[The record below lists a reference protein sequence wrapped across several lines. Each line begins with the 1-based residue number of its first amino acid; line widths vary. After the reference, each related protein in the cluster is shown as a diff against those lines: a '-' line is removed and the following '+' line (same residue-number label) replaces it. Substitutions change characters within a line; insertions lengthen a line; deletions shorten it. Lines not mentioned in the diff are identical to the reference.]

1 MADVLETLISKAAQA
16 PTNPNNVAAG
26 IQALPEPSVAPATL
40 GETFVRGVQGG
51 AAGLGA
57 DARYFKGLAQ
67 TLVGNQEGAETTIRN
82 ARLAETQAAE
92 MFDGIATF
100 GEFLEE
106 PTVGGFFTQI
116 AKGTGQIVP
125 SAISSIASGGTGA
138 VVGVLGKSAVTKT
151 GRAAAKKLVQ
161 DGLIK
166 TMRGTATPDEKE
178 LANGVYTLFRN
189 RAANAGFITGA
200 GVSEFVPLSGQNLS
214 EALETGEE
222 LDPVTAFRA
231 AAIGVPQAAVGVGGE
246 IGIAKLI
253 GKVATQRGKAESSGI
268 FAKLGRDIGGAALKS
283 GAIEG
288 TTEVIQEGM
297 AVANRFALDPEYD
310 RQDAALRLGE
320 AAFVGFFGGGAL
332 GGGAAAPASAANSV
346 FRGAEKLI
354 EQGREA
360 QVAQQTEREQA
371 GVVDLGLTTP
381 ESTRD
386 IAAQFNAMEDPNNNK
401 QAVWVSGNEDTY
413 NVGDGANGVTTV
425 SQQADGSIVADPD
438 GDTYAVFVP
447 GRGTL
452 MSKNVSLISEVLNDG
467 ASDRAIAKALG
478 YSATMPPTSDQVVQ
492 VTDSQGNVVH
502 EEATDSVGLDR
513 AIESAK
519 GMVPA
524 GGKWEVVDLQAA
536 MERRKQRFEAD
547 SSSDTGFR
555 SKIEAGID
563 AFKSR
568 LSEFNTAD
576 VLIGLASF
584 EQAAKDRLST
594 LKDQSID
601 RMTEFKAAFE
611 TGTEDFKAGFKMGWE
626 SIEDSAQEKTPE
638 FKAGLQAGIDAL
650 KAKAG
655 NVNRADVLTS
665 VAEFEEALKE
675 RLGKWQRDFQSGW
688 ELGLELAK
696 TNTSEELFGAAL
708 RSARRKIA
716 DTWAKSTAKADNVDD
731 DVVVRDMQV
740 DPNAPITTVET
751 RDTED
756 VSDFTDT
763 EFDAEEILSKR
774 YQPRNPKA
782 PVEETAAAR
791 EAYEQAFN
799 ESTEDIPSAPNS
811 ILTRAVDFKNKYP
824 DAVVSISENADGT
837 WSLNVTTTPDT
848 QRYGKNGLPLGMYV
862 DSEITQAKKS
872 KFKNAELVSEDG
884 KRTKVNLQDLVQA
897 GKRINETEGGT
908 NFNEGGPVSAAQTGL
923 STIMGQLLE
932 RGLRIEIDQ
941 LPLDHPSVNTETIV
955 DASQNVTLGQAIQPR
970 NTIPRGAY
978 FYQAVGE
985 DGEVLLDEEGENLE
999 VFINPEKDS
1008 IQQIRKKQAKF
1019 REFIF
1024 ETRIANTAQ
1033 DEETEIINYKRDRSA
1048 RVFDAEEAAQRK
1060 YDRERG
1066 FGGQGTLAG
1075 QEFGEIER
1083 FARNALGQTDLP
1095 LNEHNMELGGPDER
1109 TDTGSSKR
1117 ARRTKSVNRIFGIDT
1132 GTAFSA
1138 VLTKAINA
1146 LKLKMPVTIVTKS
1159 YWNNLVNK
1167 ADLFDG
1173 SLPNG
1178 LAEKISEQISG
1189 MGNNNA
1195 GKYIGFQN
1203 HHLLVVN
1210 EAVGNELAQTI
1221 AALHELGHA
1230 LFREERRNVLENE
1243 GLRKRL
1249 YKAFLK
1255 AKNREGAPAQYEG
1268 PNRFE
1273 EWYADQVAMWGLK
1286 LAGGIAAAKPRNQVE
1301 SYFKQLVMKLRNMW
1315 NSLRNDMQRRFSP
1328 TENFS
1333 PDFDT
1338 YIQEVVN
1345 RSKETIKG
1353 QSDKWT
1359 EAFVVRELESE
1370 IKRQAPAPMARLL
1383 RLIESIVGRTGVN
1396 LVLPADN
1403 ALRNIGSGV
1412 GKAKQAALSI
1422 AKMMYSRSGEG
1433 GLGFLQLSTLQKN
1446 EFMNQLETLLGT
1458 DLYSPENQAA
1468 FDQALSD
1475 TPTTDLDGK
1484 ARQIRLFLERMHDEY
1499 ISQAP
1504 GVQVRKL
1511 KDFFPVRLDFVA
1523 INENQEGFARILFEN
1538 QDPNK
1543 RQKTYE
1549 EMLAVVKTML
1559 EEGSI
1564 QEQYDPNFED
1574 ETLIDPYDDNV
1585 KANLR
1590 AARRLTKGVPKEA
1603 LKDFLKPPQEA
1614 LGNYIR
1620 DIVKYVEWQR
1630 AIKDENG
1637 NDKLAAALKTL
1648 EQANPEFKQQAEE
1661 ILDVYLGYQSAP
1673 LSPLLQKANSWL
1685 GFLQILTTLAF
1696 AAISSFSELA
1706 GPIIRSR
1713 EFSAL
1718 RPVALRAAI
1727 QTMNR
1732 KESQELAR
1740 QLGLVTSQSMA
1751 HAIIDPASQEYM
1763 GERQRRWTDGWFKV
1777 TGLEWFTRFTRE
1789 FGANMSREFILYH
1802 ARKPSPDSE
1811 RYLKELGLTAE
1822 EVLTWDTNEFTTP
1835 VGRKVKLAMQKFTE
1849 SSVIRPNAA
1858 ERPIW
1863 ASDPRFML
1871 IFQLKGFAYA
1881 YGKVIVGGLMAE
1893 IKKRKADP
1901 RFTTEQERFLAM
1913 TSMLALTGFAAM
1925 PFTMLGLELKE
1936 FTKFSLAAILPGVEA
1951 SDRYFRSDSMDWGSY
1966 MFEITDR
1973 AGLLG
1978 PWSLLLGAQTSA
1990 QYGGSAVGSILG
2002 PSVESFERLF
2012 SDGLNAI
2019 PDRMIPVYSQL

>member
-67 TLVGNQEGAETTIRN
+67 TLVGDQEGAETTIRN

-178 LANGVYTLFRN
+178 LANGIYTLFRN

-360 QVAQQTEREQA
+360 QVAQQTEREQT

-492 VTDSQGNVVH
+492 VTDSEGNVVH

-547 SSSDTGFR
+547 
-555 SKIEAGID
+555 
-563 AFKSR
+563 
-568 LSEFNTAD
+568 
-576 VLIGLASF
+576 
-584 EQAAKDRLST
+584 
-594 LKDQSID
+594 
-601 RMTEFKAAFE
+601 
-611 TGTEDFKAGFKMGWE
+611 
-626 SIEDSAQEKTPE
+626 
-638 FKAGLQAGIDAL
+638 
-650 KAKAG
+650 
-655 NVNRADVLTS
+655 
-665 VAEFEEALKE
+665 
-675 RLGKWQRDFQSGW
+675 
-688 ELGLELAK
+688 
-696 TNTSEELFGAAL
+696 
-708 RSARRKIA
+708 
-716 DTWAKSTAKADNVDD
+716 D

-756 VSDFTDT
+756 ASDFTDT

-923 STIMGQLLE
+923 STILGQLLE
-932 RGLRIEIDQ
+932 RGLRVEIDQ

-970 NTIPRGAY
+970 NTIARGAY

-999 VFINPEKDS
+999 TFIDPEKDS
-1008 IQQIRKKQAKF
+1008 INEIRKKQADF
-1019 REFIF
+1019 RRFVF
-1024 ETRIANTAQ
+1024 NSRIANTAQ

-1475 TPTTDLDGK
+1475 TPTADLDGK
-1484 ARQIRLFLERMHDEY
+1484 AKQIRLFLERMHDEY

-1549 EMLAVVKTML
+1549 EMLTVVKTML

-1603 LKDFLKPPQEA
+1603 LNDAGFLKPPQEA

-1713 EFSAL
+1713 EFAAL
-1718 RPVALRAAI
+1718 RPVALKAAI

-1835 VGRKVKLAMQKFTE
+1835 IGRKVKLAMQKFTE

>member
-26 IQALPEPSVAPATL
+26 IQALPEPSVAPATI
-40 GETFVRGVQGG
+40 GDTFVRGVQGG

-67 TLVGNQEGAETTIRN
+67 TLVGDQEGAETTIRN

-161 DGLIK
+161 DTLSR
-166 TMRGTATPDEKE
+166 TARGTATPDEKD
-178 LANGVYTLFRN
+178 LADGVYTLFRN

-214 EALETGEE
+214 EALETGAE
-222 LDPVTAFRA
+222 LDAVTAFRA

-386 IAAQFNAMEDPNNNK
+386 IAAQFNAMEDPNNAK
-401 QAVWVSGNEDTY
+401 QSVWVSGNEDTY
-413 NVGDGANGVTTV
+413 NVGDGADGVTTV
-425 SQQADGSIVADPD
+425 SQQADGSIVADPN

-478 YSATMPPTSDQVVQ
+478 YSATMPPSSDQVVQ
-492 VTDSQGNVVH
+492 VTDNEGNVVH

-547 SSSDTGFR
+547 
-555 SKIEAGID
+555 
-563 AFKSR
+563 
-568 LSEFNTAD
+568 
-576 VLIGLASF
+576 
-584 EQAAKDRLST
+584 
-594 LKDQSID
+594 
-601 RMTEFKAAFE
+601 
-611 TGTEDFKAGFKMGWE
+611 
-626 SIEDSAQEKTPE
+626 
-638 FKAGLQAGIDAL
+638 
-650 KAKAG
+650 
-655 NVNRADVLTS
+655 
-665 VAEFEEALKE
+665 
-675 RLGKWQRDFQSGW
+675 
-688 ELGLELAK
+688 
-696 TNTSEELFGAAL
+696 
-708 RSARRKIA
+708 
-716 DTWAKSTAKADNVDD
+716 D
-731 DVVVRDMQV
+731 DVVVRDMEISPDETSEQV
-740 DPNAPITTVET
+740 QTTE
-751 RDTED
+751 
-756 VSDFTDT
+756 FTDT
-763 EFDAEEILSKR
+763 EFDAEEILNKR

-782 PVEETAAAR
+782 PVEETVAAR

-811 ILTRAVDFKNKYP
+811 ILIRAVDFKNKYS

-848 QRYGKNGLPLGMYV
+848 RRYGKNGLPLGMYV

-872 KFKNAELVSEDG
+872 KFKNAELVAEDG

-908 NFNEGGPVSAAQTGL
+908 NFNEGGPVAAAQAGL

-932 RGLRIEIDQ
+932 RGLRVEIDQ

-970 NTIPRGAY
+970 NKIGRGAY

-985 DGEVLLDEEGENLE
+985 DGEVLLDEEGKNVE
-999 VFINPEKDS
+999 VFIDPDPAKTDINEV
-1008 IQQIRKKQAKF
+1008 RKKQADFRKF
-1019 REFIF
+1019 VFNS
-1024 ETRIANTAQ
+1024 RIANTTQ
-1033 DEETEIINYKRDRSA
+1033 DERTERISFKRDRSA
-1048 RVFDAEEAAQRK
+1048 RVREE
-1060 YDRERG
+1060 
-1066 FGGQGTLAG
+1066 LV
-1075 QEFGEIER
+1075 QEIDGLGEIER

-1095 LNEHNMELGGPDER
+1095 LTQHNIELGLPDGT
-1109 TDTGSSKR
+1109 TDTGSSRR
-1117 ARRTKSVNRIFGIDT
+1117 ARKPKSVNRIFGIDT

-1146 LKLKMPVTIVTKS
+1146 LKLRMPVTIVTKS
-1159 YWNNLVNK
+1159 YWENLPNK

-1173 SLPNG
+1173 NLPEG
-1178 LAEKISEQISG
+1178 LVDKVSEQISG

-1195 GKYIGFQN
+1195 GKYIGFKN

-1221 AALHELGHA
+1221 AALHELGHG
-1230 LFREERRNVLENE
+1230 LFREERRNILGNE
-1243 GLRKRL
+1243 GLRRRL

-1255 AKNREGAPAQYEG
+1255 AKNREGAPAQYQG
-1268 PNRFE
+1268 PNGFE
-1273 EWYADQVAMWGLK
+1273 EWYADQVAIWGLK

-1301 SYFKQLVMKLRNMW
+1301 SYFKQLVVKLRNMW
-1315 NSLRNDMQRRFSP
+1315 NSLRGDMQRRFNP

-1333 PDFDT
+1333 SDFDT

-1345 RSKETIKG
+1345 RSKETMKG

-1359 EAFVVRELESE
+1359 EAFVVRELENE

-1383 RLIESIVGRTGVN
+1383 RFIESIVGRTGVN

-1403 ALRNIGSGV
+1403 VLRNIGSGV

-1475 TPTTDLDGK
+1475 TPTADLDGK

-1523 INENQEGFARILFEN
+1523 INENKEGFARILFEN

-1603 LKDFLKPPQEA
+1603 LNDAGFLKPPQEA

-1637 NDKLAAALKTL
+1637 NDKLAAALETL

-1718 RPVALRAAI
+1718 RPVAWKAAI

-1893 IKKRKADP
+1893 IKKRQADP

>member
-1 MADVLETLISKAAQA
+1 M
-16 PTNPNNVAAG
+16 
-26 IQALPEPSVAPATL
+26 
-40 GETFVRGVQGG
+40 
-51 AAGLGA
+51 
-57 DARYFKGLAQ
+57 
-67 TLVGNQEGAETTIRN
+67 
-82 ARLAETQAAE
+82 
-92 MFDGIATF
+92 
-100 GEFLEE
+100 
-106 PTVGGFFTQI
+106 
-116 AKGTGQIVP
+116 
-125 SAISSIASGGTGA
+125 
-138 VVGVLGKSAVTKT
+138 
-151 GRAAAKKLVQ
+151 
-161 DGLIK
+161 
-166 TMRGTATPDEKE
+166 
-178 LANGVYTLFRN
+178 
-189 RAANAGFITGA
+189 
-200 GVSEFVPLSGQNLS
+200 PLSGQNLS

-360 QVAQQTEREQA
+360 QVAQQTEREQT

-492 VTDSQGNVVH
+492 VTDSEGNVVH

-519 GMVPA
+519 GMVPT

-536 MERRKQRFEAD
+536 MERRKQRFEA
-547 SSSDTGFR
+547 
-555 SKIEAGID
+555 
-563 AFKSR
+563 
-568 LSEFNTAD
+568 
-576 VLIGLASF
+576 
-584 EQAAKDRLST
+584 
-594 LKDQSID
+594 
-601 RMTEFKAAFE
+601 
-611 TGTEDFKAGFKMGWE
+611 
-626 SIEDSAQEKTPE
+626 
-638 FKAGLQAGIDAL
+638 
-650 KAKAG
+650 
-655 NVNRADVLTS
+655 
-665 VAEFEEALKE
+665 
-675 RLGKWQRDFQSGW
+675 
-688 ELGLELAK
+688 
-696 TNTSEELFGAAL
+696 
-708 RSARRKIA
+708 
-716 DTWAKSTAKADNVDD
+716 DD

-756 VSDFTDT
+756 ASDFTDT

-923 STIMGQLLE
+923 STILGQLLE
-932 RGLRIEIDQ
+932 RGLRVEIDQ

-970 NTIPRGAY
+970 NTIARGAY

-999 VFINPEKDS
+999 TFIDPEKDS
-1008 IQQIRKKQAKF
+1008 INEIRKKQADF
-1019 REFIF
+1019 RRFVF
-1024 ETRIANTAQ
+1024 NSRIANTAQ

-1475 TPTTDLDGK
+1475 TPTADLDGK
-1484 ARQIRLFLERMHDEY
+1484 AKQIRLFLERMHDEY

-1549 EMLAVVKTML
+1549 EMLTVVKTML

-1603 LKDFLKPPQEA
+1603 LNDAGFLKPPQEA

-1713 EFSAL
+1713 EFAAL
-1718 RPVALRAAI
+1718 RPVALKAAI

-1835 VGRKVKLAMQKFTE
+1835 IGRKVKLAMQKFTE

>member
-67 TLVGNQEGAETTIRN
+67 TLVGDQEGAETTIRN

-178 LANGVYTLFRN
+178 LANGIYTLFRN

-360 QVAQQTEREQA
+360 QVAQQTEREQT

-492 VTDSQGNVVH
+492 VTDSEGNVVH

-519 GMVPA
+519 GMVPT

-536 MERRKQRFEAD
+536 MERRKQRFEA
-547 SSSDTGFR
+547 
-555 SKIEAGID
+555 
-563 AFKSR
+563 
-568 LSEFNTAD
+568 
-576 VLIGLASF
+576 
-584 EQAAKDRLST
+584 
-594 LKDQSID
+594 
-601 RMTEFKAAFE
+601 
-611 TGTEDFKAGFKMGWE
+611 
-626 SIEDSAQEKTPE
+626 
-638 FKAGLQAGIDAL
+638 
-650 KAKAG
+650 
-655 NVNRADVLTS
+655 
-665 VAEFEEALKE
+665 
-675 RLGKWQRDFQSGW
+675 
-688 ELGLELAK
+688 
-696 TNTSEELFGAAL
+696 
-708 RSARRKIA
+708 
-716 DTWAKSTAKADNVDD
+716 DD

-756 VSDFTDT
+756 ASDFTDT

-923 STIMGQLLE
+923 STILGQLLE
-932 RGLRIEIDQ
+932 RGLRVEIDQ

-970 NTIPRGAY
+970 NTIARGAY

-999 VFINPEKDS
+999 TFIDPEKDS
-1008 IQQIRKKQAKF
+1008 INEIRKKQADF
-1019 REFIF
+1019 RRFVF
-1024 ETRIANTAQ
+1024 NSRIANTAQ

-1475 TPTTDLDGK
+1475 TPTADLDGK
-1484 ARQIRLFLERMHDEY
+1484 AKQIRLFLERMHDEY

-1549 EMLAVVKTML
+1549 EMLTVVKTML

-1603 LKDFLKPPQEA
+1603 LNDAGFLKPPQEA

-1713 EFSAL
+1713 EFAAL
-1718 RPVALRAAI
+1718 RPVALKAAI

-1802 ARKPSPDSE
+1802 ARKPSPDSV

-1835 VGRKVKLAMQKFTE
+1835 IGRKVKLAMQKFTE

>member
-67 TLVGNQEGAETTIRN
+67 TLVGDQEGAETTIRN

-178 LANGVYTLFRN
+178 LANGIYTLFRN

-360 QVAQQTEREQA
+360 QVAQQTEREQT

-492 VTDSQGNVVH
+492 VTDSEGNVVH

-519 GMVPA
+519 GMVPT

-536 MERRKQRFEAD
+536 MERRKQRFEA
-547 SSSDTGFR
+547 
-555 SKIEAGID
+555 
-563 AFKSR
+563 
-568 LSEFNTAD
+568 
-576 VLIGLASF
+576 
-584 EQAAKDRLST
+584 
-594 LKDQSID
+594 
-601 RMTEFKAAFE
+601 
-611 TGTEDFKAGFKMGWE
+611 
-626 SIEDSAQEKTPE
+626 
-638 FKAGLQAGIDAL
+638 
-650 KAKAG
+650 
-655 NVNRADVLTS
+655 
-665 VAEFEEALKE
+665 
-675 RLGKWQRDFQSGW
+675 
-688 ELGLELAK
+688 
-696 TNTSEELFGAAL
+696 
-708 RSARRKIA
+708 
-716 DTWAKSTAKADNVDD
+716 DD

-756 VSDFTDT
+756 ASDFTDT

-923 STIMGQLLE
+923 STILGQLLE
-932 RGLRIEIDQ
+932 RGLRVEIDQ

-970 NTIPRGAY
+970 NTIARGAY

-999 VFINPEKDS
+999 TFIDPEKDS
-1008 IQQIRKKQAKF
+1008 INEIRKKQADF
-1019 REFIF
+1019 RRFVF
-1024 ETRIANTAQ
+1024 NSRIANTAQ

-1475 TPTTDLDGK
+1475 TPTADLDGK
-1484 ARQIRLFLERMHDEY
+1484 AKQIRLFLERMHDEY

-1549 EMLAVVKTML
+1549 EMLTVVKTML

-1603 LKDFLKPPQEA
+1603 LNDAGFLKPPQEA

-1713 EFSAL
+1713 EFAAL
-1718 RPVALRAAI
+1718 RPVALKAAI

-1835 VGRKVKLAMQKFTE
+1835 IGRKVKLAMQKFTE

>member
-67 TLVGNQEGAETTIRN
+67 TLIGDQEGAETTIRN

-178 LANGVYTLFRN
+178 LANGIYTLFRN

-360 QVAQQTEREQA
+360 QVAQQTEREQT

-492 VTDSQGNVVH
+492 VTDSEGNVVH

-519 GMVPA
+519 GMVPT

-536 MERRKQRFEAD
+536 MERRKQRFEA
-547 SSSDTGFR
+547 
-555 SKIEAGID
+555 
-563 AFKSR
+563 
-568 LSEFNTAD
+568 
-576 VLIGLASF
+576 
-584 EQAAKDRLST
+584 
-594 LKDQSID
+594 
-601 RMTEFKAAFE
+601 
-611 TGTEDFKAGFKMGWE
+611 
-626 SIEDSAQEKTPE
+626 
-638 FKAGLQAGIDAL
+638 
-650 KAKAG
+650 
-655 NVNRADVLTS
+655 
-665 VAEFEEALKE
+665 
-675 RLGKWQRDFQSGW
+675 
-688 ELGLELAK
+688 
-696 TNTSEELFGAAL
+696 
-708 RSARRKIA
+708 
-716 DTWAKSTAKADNVDD
+716 DD

-756 VSDFTDT
+756 ASDFTDT

-923 STIMGQLLE
+923 STILGQLLE
-932 RGLRIEIDQ
+932 RGLRVEIDQ

-970 NTIPRGAY
+970 NTIARGAY

-999 VFINPEKDS
+999 TFIDPEKDS
-1008 IQQIRKKQAKF
+1008 INEIRKKQADF
-1019 REFIF
+1019 RRFVF
-1024 ETRIANTAQ
+1024 NSRIANTAQ

-1475 TPTTDLDGK
+1475 TPTADLDGK
-1484 ARQIRLFLERMHDEY
+1484 AKQIRLFLERMHDEY

-1549 EMLAVVKTML
+1549 EMLTVVKTML

-1603 LKDFLKPPQEA
+1603 LNDAGFLKPPQEA

-1713 EFSAL
+1713 EFAAL
-1718 RPVALRAAI
+1718 RPVALKAAI

-1835 VGRKVKLAMQKFTE
+1835 IGRKVKLAMQKFTE

>member
-67 TLVGNQEGAETTIRN
+67 TLIGDQEGAETTIRN

-178 LANGVYTLFRN
+178 LANGIYTLFRN

-360 QVAQQTEREQA
+360 QVAQQTEREQT

-492 VTDSQGNVVH
+492 VTDSEGNVVH

-519 GMVPA
+519 GMVPT

-536 MERRKQRFEAD
+536 MERRKQRFEA
-547 SSSDTGFR
+547 
-555 SKIEAGID
+555 
-563 AFKSR
+563 
-568 LSEFNTAD
+568 
-576 VLIGLASF
+576 
-584 EQAAKDRLST
+584 
-594 LKDQSID
+594 
-601 RMTEFKAAFE
+601 
-611 TGTEDFKAGFKMGWE
+611 
-626 SIEDSAQEKTPE
+626 
-638 FKAGLQAGIDAL
+638 
-650 KAKAG
+650 
-655 NVNRADVLTS
+655 
-665 VAEFEEALKE
+665 
-675 RLGKWQRDFQSGW
+675 
-688 ELGLELAK
+688 
-696 TNTSEELFGAAL
+696 
-708 RSARRKIA
+708 
-716 DTWAKSTAKADNVDD
+716 DD

-756 VSDFTDT
+756 ASDFTDT

-923 STIMGQLLE
+923 STILGQLLE
-932 RGLRIEIDQ
+932 RGLRVEIDQ

-970 NTIPRGAY
+970 NTIARGAY

-999 VFINPEKDS
+999 TFIDPEKDS
-1008 IQQIRKKQAKF
+1008 INEIRKKQADF
-1019 REFIF
+1019 RRFVF
-1024 ETRIANTAQ
+1024 NSRIANTAQ

-1475 TPTTDLDGK
+1475 TPTADLDGK
-1484 ARQIRLFLERMHDEY
+1484 AKQIRLFLERMHDEY

-1549 EMLAVVKTML
+1549 EMLTVVKTML

-1603 LKDFLKPPQEA
+1603 LNDAGFLKPPQEA

-1713 EFSAL
+1713 EFAAL
-1718 RPVALRAAI
+1718 RPVALKAAI

-1802 ARKPSPDSE
+1802 ARKPSPDSV
-1811 RYLKELGLTAE
+1811 RYLKELGLTPE
-1822 EVLTWDTNEFTTP
+1822 EVSSWDGKDFSSP

>member
-67 TLVGNQEGAETTIRN
+67 TLIGDQEGAETTIRN

-360 QVAQQTEREQA
+360 QVAQQTEREQT

-425 SQQADGSIVADPD
+425 SQQADGSIVADPN

-492 VTDSQGNVVH
+492 VTDSEGNVVH

-547 SSSDTGFR
+547 
-555 SKIEAGID
+555 
-563 AFKSR
+563 
-568 LSEFNTAD
+568 
-576 VLIGLASF
+576 
-584 EQAAKDRLST
+584 
-594 LKDQSID
+594 
-601 RMTEFKAAFE
+601 
-611 TGTEDFKAGFKMGWE
+611 
-626 SIEDSAQEKTPE
+626 
-638 FKAGLQAGIDAL
+638 
-650 KAKAG
+650 
-655 NVNRADVLTS
+655 
-665 VAEFEEALKE
+665 
-675 RLGKWQRDFQSGW
+675 
-688 ELGLELAK
+688 
-696 TNTSEELFGAAL
+696 
-708 RSARRKIA
+708 
-716 DTWAKSTAKADNVDD
+716 D
-731 DVVVRDMQV
+731 DVVVRDMEV
-740 DPNAPITTVET
+740 DPNPPITTVET
-751 RDTED
+751 RDTEN

-763 EFDAEEILSKR
+763 EFDAEEILNKR

-782 PVEETAAAR
+782 PVEETVAAR

-811 ILTRAVDFKNKYP
+811 ILTRAVDFKNKYS
-824 DAVVSISENADGT
+824 DAVVSISENTDGT

-848 QRYGKNGLPLGMYV
+848 RRYGKNGLPLGMYV

-1475 TPTTDLDGK
+1475 TPTADLDGK

-1564 QEQYDPNFED
+1564 QEQYDPFFED

>member
-1 MADVLETLISKAAQA
+1 
-16 PTNPNNVAAG
+16 
-26 IQALPEPSVAPATL
+26 
-40 GETFVRGVQGG
+40 
-51 AAGLGA
+51 
-57 DARYFKGLAQ
+57 
-67 TLVGNQEGAETTIRN
+67 
-82 ARLAETQAAE
+82 
-92 MFDGIATF
+92 
-100 GEFLEE
+100 
-106 PTVGGFFTQI
+106 
-116 AKGTGQIVP
+116 
-125 SAISSIASGGTGA
+125 
-138 VVGVLGKSAVTKT
+138 
-151 GRAAAKKLVQ
+151 
-161 DGLIK
+161 
-166 TMRGTATPDEKE
+166 
-178 LANGVYTLFRN
+178 
-189 RAANAGFITGA
+189 
-200 GVSEFVPLSGQNLS
+200 
-214 EALETGEE
+214 
-222 LDPVTAFRA
+222 
-231 AAIGVPQAAVGVGGE
+231 
-246 IGIAKLI
+246 
-253 GKVATQRGKAESSGI
+253 
-268 FAKLGRDIGGAALKS
+268 
-283 GAIEG
+283 
-288 TTEVIQEGM
+288 
-297 AVANRFALDPEYD
+297 
-310 RQDAALRLGE
+310 
-320 AAFVGFFGGGAL
+320 
-332 GGGAAAPASAANSV
+332 
-346 FRGAEKLI
+346 
-354 EQGREA
+354 
-360 QVAQQTEREQA
+360 
-371 GVVDLGLTTP
+371 
-381 ESTRD
+381 
-386 IAAQFNAMEDPNNNK
+386 
-401 QAVWVSGNEDTY
+401 
-413 NVGDGANGVTTV
+413 
-425 SQQADGSIVADPD
+425 
-438 GDTYAVFVP
+438 
-447 GRGTL
+447 
-452 MSKNVSLISEVLNDG
+452 
-467 ASDRAIAKALG
+467 
-478 YSATMPPTSDQVVQ
+478 
-492 VTDSQGNVVH
+492 
-502 EEATDSVGLDR
+502 
-513 AIESAK
+513 
-519 GMVPA
+519 
-524 GGKWEVVDLQAA
+524 
-536 MERRKQRFEAD
+536 
-547 SSSDTGFR
+547 
-555 SKIEAGID
+555 
-563 AFKSR
+563 
-568 LSEFNTAD
+568 
-576 VLIGLASF
+576 
-584 EQAAKDRLST
+584 
-594 LKDQSID
+594 
-601 RMTEFKAAFE
+601 
-611 TGTEDFKAGFKMGWE
+611 
-626 SIEDSAQEKTPE
+626 
-638 FKAGLQAGIDAL
+638 
-650 KAKAG
+650 
-655 NVNRADVLTS
+655 
-665 VAEFEEALKE
+665 
-675 RLGKWQRDFQSGW
+675 
-688 ELGLELAK
+688 
-696 TNTSEELFGAAL
+696 
-708 RSARRKIA
+708 
-716 DTWAKSTAKADNVDD
+716 
-731 DVVVRDMQV
+731 MQV

-756 VSDFTDT
+756 ASDFTDT

-923 STIMGQLLE
+923 STILGQLLE
-932 RGLRIEIDQ
+932 RGLRVEIDQ

-970 NTIPRGAY
+970 NTIARGAY

-999 VFINPEKDS
+999 TFIDPEKDS
-1008 IQQIRKKQAKF
+1008 INEIRKKQADF
-1019 REFIF
+1019 RRFVF
-1024 ETRIANTAQ
+1024 NSRIANTAQ

-1475 TPTTDLDGK
+1475 TPTADLDGK
-1484 ARQIRLFLERMHDEY
+1484 AKQIRLFLERMHDEY

-1549 EMLAVVKTML
+1549 EMLTVVKTML

-1603 LKDFLKPPQEA
+1603 LNDAGFLKPPQEA

-1713 EFSAL
+1713 EFAAL
-1718 RPVALRAAI
+1718 RPVALKAAI

-1835 VGRKVKLAMQKFTE
+1835 IGRKVKLAMQKFTE

>member
-16 PTNPNNVAAG
+16 PTNPNNVAPG

-40 GETFVRGVQGG
+40 GDTFVRGVQGG
-51 AAGLGA
+51 AAGLVA

-67 TLVGNQEGAETTIRN
+67 TLVGDQEGAETTIRN

-161 DGLIK
+161 DTLSR
-166 TMRGTATPDEKE
+166 TARGTATPDEKE
-178 LANGVYTLFRN
+178 LANGIYTLFRN

-268 FAKLGRDIGGAALKS
+268 FAKLGRDIGSAALKS

-478 YSATMPPTSDQVVQ
+478 YSATMPPTSDRVVQ
-492 VTDSQGNVVH
+492 VTDSEGNVVH

-547 SSSDTGFR
+547 
-555 SKIEAGID
+555 
-563 AFKSR
+563 
-568 LSEFNTAD
+568 
-576 VLIGLASF
+576 
-584 EQAAKDRLST
+584 
-594 LKDQSID
+594 
-601 RMTEFKAAFE
+601 
-611 TGTEDFKAGFKMGWE
+611 
-626 SIEDSAQEKTPE
+626 
-638 FKAGLQAGIDAL
+638 
-650 KAKAG
+650 
-655 NVNRADVLTS
+655 
-665 VAEFEEALKE
+665 
-675 RLGKWQRDFQSGW
+675 
-688 ELGLELAK
+688 
-696 TNTSEELFGAAL
+696 
-708 RSARRKIA
+708 
-716 DTWAKSTAKADNVDD
+716 D

-756 VSDFTDT
+756 ASDFTDT

-782 PVEETAAAR
+782 PVEETVAAR

-848 QRYGKNGLPLGMYV
+848 RRYGKNGLPLGMYV

-999 VFINPEKDS
+999 TFIDPEKDS
-1008 IQQIRKKQAKF
+1008 IQQIREKQARF
-1019 REFIF
+1019 REFVF
-1024 ETRIANTAQ
+1024 DTRIANTAQ

-1048 RVFDAEEAAQRK
+1048 RVREERV
-1060 YDRERG
+1060 
-1066 FGGQGTLAG
+1066 
-1075 QEFGEIER
+1075 QEIDELGEIER

-1095 LNEHNMELGGPDER
+1095 LNQHNMELGRPDER

-1230 LFREERRNVLENE
+1230 LFREERRNVLEND

-1475 TPTTDLDGK
+1475 TPTADLDGK

-1523 INENQEGFARILFEN
+1523 INENKEGFARILFEN

-1603 LKDFLKPPQEA
+1603 LNDAGFLKPPQEA

-1713 EFSAL
+1713 EFAAL
-1718 RPVALRAAI
+1718 RPVALKAAI

-1763 GERQRRWTDGWFKV
+1763 GETQRRWTDGWFKV

>member
-40 GETFVRGVQGG
+40 GDTFVRGVQGG
-51 AAGLGA
+51 AAGLVA

-67 TLVGNQEGAETTIRN
+67 TLVGDQEGAETTIRN

-92 MFDGIATF
+92 MFDGIQTF
-100 GEFLEE
+100 GEFLEK
-106 PTVGGFFTQI
+106 PTLMGFATQI
-116 AKGTGQIVP
+116 LKGSGQIVP
-125 SAISSIASGGTGA
+125 SALSSIASGGTGA

-161 DGLIK
+161 DTLSR
-166 TMRGTATPDEKE
+166 TVRGTATPDEKE
-178 LANGVYTLFRN
+178 LANGIYTLFRN

-492 VTDSQGNVVH
+492 VTDNEGNVVH

-547 SSSDTGFR
+547 
-555 SKIEAGID
+555 
-563 AFKSR
+563 
-568 LSEFNTAD
+568 
-576 VLIGLASF
+576 
-584 EQAAKDRLST
+584 
-594 LKDQSID
+594 
-601 RMTEFKAAFE
+601 
-611 TGTEDFKAGFKMGWE
+611 
-626 SIEDSAQEKTPE
+626 
-638 FKAGLQAGIDAL
+638 
-650 KAKAG
+650 
-655 NVNRADVLTS
+655 
-665 VAEFEEALKE
+665 
-675 RLGKWQRDFQSGW
+675 
-688 ELGLELAK
+688 
-696 TNTSEELFGAAL
+696 
-708 RSARRKIA
+708 
-716 DTWAKSTAKADNVDD
+716 D

-756 VSDFTDT
+756 ASDFTDT

-811 ILTRAVDFKNKYP
+811 ILTRAVDFKNKYS
-824 DAVVSISENADGT
+824 DAVVSISENTDGT

-848 QRYGKNGLPLGMYV
+848 RRYGKNGLPLGMYV

-923 STIMGQLLE
+923 STILGQLLE
-932 RGLRIEIDQ
+932 RGLRVEIDQ

-985 DGEVLLDEEGENLE
+985 DGEVLLDEEGKNLE
-999 VFINPEKDS
+999 TFIDPEQDS
-1008 IQQIRKKQAKF
+1008 IKEIREKQARF
-1019 REFIF
+1019 REFVF
-1024 ETRIANTAQ
+1024 DTRIANTAQ

-1048 RVFDAEEAAQRK
+1048 RVREERV
-1060 YDRERG
+1060 
-1066 FGGQGTLAG
+1066 
-1075 QEFGEIER
+1075 QEIDGLGEIER

-1095 LNEHNMELGGPDER
+1095 LTQHNIELGRPDER

-1159 YWNNLVNK
+1159 YWENLPNK

-1173 SLPNG
+1173 NLPEG
-1178 LAEKISEQISG
+1178 LVDKVSEQISG

-1195 GKYIGFQN
+1195 GKYIGFKN

-1221 AALHELGHA
+1221 TAMHELGHA

-1475 TPTTDLDGK
+1475 TPTADLDGK

-1523 INENQEGFARILFEN
+1523 INENKEGFARILFEN

-1603 LKDFLKPPQEA
+1603 LNDAGFLKPPQEA

-1713 EFSAL
+1713 EFAAL
-1718 RPVALRAAI
+1718 RPVALKAAI

-1763 GERQRRWTDGWFKV
+1763 GETQRRWTDGWFKV

-1893 IKKRKADP
+1893 IKKRQADP

>member
-67 TLVGNQEGAETTIRN
+67 TLIGDQEGAETTIRN

-178 LANGVYTLFRN
+178 LANGIYTLFRN

-360 QVAQQTEREQA
+360 QVAQQTEREQT

-381 ESTRD
+381 ESTGD

-425 SQQADGSIVADPD
+425 SQQADGSIVADPN

-492 VTDSQGNVVH
+492 VTDSEGNVVH

-547 SSSDTGFR
+547 
-555 SKIEAGID
+555 
-563 AFKSR
+563 
-568 LSEFNTAD
+568 
-576 VLIGLASF
+576 
-584 EQAAKDRLST
+584 
-594 LKDQSID
+594 
-601 RMTEFKAAFE
+601 
-611 TGTEDFKAGFKMGWE
+611 
-626 SIEDSAQEKTPE
+626 
-638 FKAGLQAGIDAL
+638 
-650 KAKAG
+650 
-655 NVNRADVLTS
+655 
-665 VAEFEEALKE
+665 
-675 RLGKWQRDFQSGW
+675 
-688 ELGLELAK
+688 
-696 TNTSEELFGAAL
+696 
-708 RSARRKIA
+708 
-716 DTWAKSTAKADNVDD
+716 D
-731 DVVVRDMQV
+731 DVVVRDMEV
-740 DPNAPITTVET
+740 DPNPPITTVET
-751 RDTED
+751 RDTEN

-763 EFDAEEILSKR
+763 EFDAEEILNKR

-782 PVEETAAAR
+782 PVEETVAAR

-811 ILTRAVDFKNKYP
+811 ILTRAVDFKNKYS
-824 DAVVSISENADGT
+824 DAVVSISENTDGT

-848 QRYGKNGLPLGMYV
+848 RRYGKNGLPLGMYV

-872 KFKNAELVSEDG
+872 KFKNAELVSKDG

-1475 TPTTDLDGK
+1475 TPTADLDGK

-1523 INENQEGFARILFEN
+1523 INENKEGFARILFEN

-1549 EMLAVVKTML
+1549 EMLTVVKTML

-1564 QEQYDPNFED
+1564 QEQYDPFFED

-1603 LKDFLKPPQEA
+1603 LNDAGFLKPPQEA

-1713 EFSAL
+1713 EFAAL
-1718 RPVALRAAI
+1718 RPVALKAAI